1 MLSLSYYVNDIKF
14 DSQYL
19 LKKRKKKN
27 KGRKQGKKQKPN
39 TCVAHITK

>member
-19 LKKRKKKN
+19 LKKKKK
-27 KGRKQGKKQKPN
+27 K
-39 TCVAHITK
+39 TKEGSKEKNRNQTPV